1 MAAGRSRGLREKLLD
16 VRAPRRIHFEGGDG
30 RAVRAAS
37 LLLSA
42 KLARSDVRR
51 IPINLG
57 LRMPSVSILE
67 VYSRTLESAF
77 SLILVSRNSGR
88 RRLRMPSISGESPN
102 GSPVH
107 RIRGVSK
114 MHKNQFDLM
123 PLRCAIDEA
132 PHIDGLP
139 SDVETSTAM
148 LDEAEDF
155 RGADRFW
162 LVQSPRRPFPAD
174 RAQGIGRMTSANH
187 AIASSRAKAHGAV
200 QARGAELRRG
210 MAAHF
215 SIDQPFAE

>member
-132 PHIDGLP
+132 PPHLWSALRRQNVDSDAGRGGKLP
-139 SDVETSTAM
+139 WCRQVLA
-148 LDEAEDF
+148 
-155 RGADRFW
+155 
-162 LVQSPRRPFPAD
+162 SP
-174 RAQGIGRMTSANH
+174 
-187 AIASSRAKAHGAV
+187 IASSASCGISRAGHWPDDEREPCDRFVTSEGARRDAGEGCRAPTRHGSAF
-200 QARGAELRRG
+200 EY
-210 MAAHF
+210 
-215 SIDQPFAE
+215 

>member
-1 MAAGRSRGLREKLLD
+1 
-16 VRAPRRIHFEGGDG
+16 
-30 RAVRAAS
+30 
-37 LLLSA
+37 
-42 KLARSDVRR
+42 
-51 IPINLG
+51 
-57 LRMPSVSILE
+57 
-67 VYSRTLESAF
+67 
-77 SLILVSRNSGR
+77 
-88 RRLRMPSISGESPN
+88 
-102 GSPVH
+102 
-107 RIRGVSK
+107 